1 MACRNPFCR
10 PWIND
15 RIHEMKRIQKEQLF
29 EVPVKK
35 KKTWLSHSG
44 IEGMGRCK
52 RCFYL
57 QYNHKIYHPEGIQ
70 SRLAN
75 RFDTVLKS
83 YFDIYR
89 KKGTLPPFVEKS
101 LPGTLQNPFKETY
114 FHTVDEEYG
123 FYGKLDECLVHEGEY
138 IPVDFKTSSSDPREK
153 DILNAYQN
161 QIDAYA
167 FLLEQNRKKPAG
179 YGYLIFFYPDMANE
193 IKDGFPMINHIVR
206 VEAHPSSVSDR
217 IQKAIAVLKGPL
229 PEPSEDCP
237 FCTWFKTV
245 KNYYV

>member
-1 MACRNPFCR
+1 
-10 PWIND
+10 
-15 RIHEMKRIQKEQLF
+15 MKKIQTEALF
-29 EVPVKK
+29 ALPEKK

-57 QYNHKIYHPEGIQ
+57 QYKHKIYHPEGIQ

-89 KKGTLPPFVEKS
+89 KKGSIPPFVENTLQGK
-101 LPGTLQNPFKETY
+101 LQNPFKETY
-114 FHTVDEEYG
+114 FHTFNNEYG
-123 FYGKLDECLVHEGEY
+123 FYGKLDECLVNEGKY

-167 FLLEQNRKKPAG
+167 FLLQKNRLEPAG
-179 YGYLIFFYPDMANE
+179 YGFLIFFYPDLTTE
-193 IKDGFPMINHIVR
+193 IKNGFPMINHIVR
-206 VEAHPSSVSDR
+206 LEAHPDLVHDR
-217 IQKAIAVLKGPL
+217 IQKAVDLLEGPL
-229 PEPSEDCP
+229 PEPAEDCS
-237 FCTWFKTV
+237 FCNWFQTV
-245 KNYYV
+245 KQYYV

>member
-1 MACRNPFCR
+1 
-10 PWIND
+10 
-15 RIHEMKRIQKEQLF
+15 MKKIQNEQLF
-29 EVPVKK
+29 ALPEKK

-44 IEGMGRCK
+44 IEGMNRCK

-89 KKGTLPPFVEKS
+89 QKGMLPPFVEGV
-101 LPGTLQNPFKETY
+101 LQGVLQNPFKETY
-114 FHTVDEEYG
+114 FHTVNERYG
-123 FYGKLDECLVHEGEY
+123 FYGKLDECLVEEGKY

-153 DILNAYQN
+153 DILAAYQN

-167 FLLEQNRKKPAG
+167 FLLQKNKKEPAG
-179 YGYLIFFYPDMANE
+179 YGYLIFFYPDLAVE
-193 IKDGFPMINHIVR
+193 IKNGFPMINHVVR
-206 VEAHPSSVSDR
+206 LDAHPEQVQDR
-217 IQKAIAVLKGPL
+217 IDKAIAVLQGPL
-229 PEPSEDCP
+229 PDQGAECS
-237 FCTWFKTV
+237 FYSWFNTV
-245 KNYYV
+245 KKYYV

>member
-1 MACRNPFCR
+1 
-10 PWIND
+10 
-15 RIHEMKRIQKEQLF
+15 MKKIQNESLF
-29 EVPVKK
+29 TVPEKK

-44 IEGMGRCK
+44 IEGMNRCK

-57 QYNHKIYHPEGIQ
+57 QYNYKIYHPEGIQ

-89 KKGTLPPFVEKS
+89 KKGTLPPFVA
-101 LPGTLQNPFKETY
+101 GTLEGRLQNPFKETY
-114 FHTVDEEYG
+114 FHAVNEQYG
-123 FYGKLDECLVHEGEY
+123 FYGKLDECLILEGKY

-167 FLLEQNRKKPAG
+167 FLLQQNKKEPAG
-179 YGYLIFFYPDMANE
+179 NGFLIFFYPDLTTE
-193 IKDGFPMINHIVR
+193 IKNGFPMINHIVR
-206 VEAHPSSVSDR
+206 LDAHPELVNDR
-217 IQKAIAVLKGPL
+217 IQKAVEVLQGPL
-229 PEPSEDCP
+229 PEPKEDCP
-237 FCTWFKTV
+237 FCSWFHKV
-245 KNYYV
+245 KSYYV